1 MNEVADA
8 THCNGITPAAIAMCM
23 ALASPAGAQD
33 QMAPLTPVAGDAA
46 RGRTLA
52 VSRDGAHCILCHGLP
67 GIESAAAG
75 NLAPPLEGVG
85 ARLTPGQL
93 RQRVADSTRINP
105 LTIMPAYHRT
115 EGLNQVAAAYRGK
128 PILTAQEVE
137 DVVAYLAG
145 LR

>member
-1 MNEVADA
+1 MNAVADA
-8 THCNGITPAAIAMCM
+8 NHCNGITPAAIAMCM

-33 QMAPLTPVAGDAA
+33 QMAPLTAVAGDAA

-67 GIESAAAG
+67 GVSADAAG
-75 NLAPPLEGVG
+75 NLAPPLDAVG
-85 ARLTPGQL
+85 ARLSPAQL
-93 RQRVADSTRINP
+93 RLRVADSTRINP

-115 EGLNQVAAAYRGK
+115 EGLNQVAAAWRGK
-128 PILTAQEVE
+128 PILSAQEVE

-145 LR
+145 LK

>member
-1 MNEVADA
+1 MPPVTPISRCA
-8 THCNGITPAAIAMCM
+8 HLTPAVIALCVT
-23 ALASPAGAQD
+23 LANPAAAQ
-33 QMAPLTPVAGDAA
+33 QPMAPLTAVAGDAA

-67 GIESAAAG
+67 GIDAAAAG
-75 NLAPPLEGVG
+75 NLAPPLDGVG
-85 ARLTPGQL
+85 ARLSPAQL
-93 RQRVADSTRINP
+93 RLRVADSTRINP

-115 EGLNQVAAAYRGK
+115 EGLNQVATAWRGK
-128 PILTAQEVE
+128 PILSAQEVE